1 MANVFSNKVSILAE
15 LWMNYRDDEQLKDFV
30 EYNDLGFRKN
40 RPFKWLA
47 SGRLIMIFSDG
58 VTRVNNNQSKN
69 TTVRWILSY
78 NSHSYLLADDDNA
91 ETVKNL

>member
-1 MANVFSNKVSILAE
+1 MKS
-15 LWMNYRDDEQLKDFV
+15 QQQQQQQQQQ
-30 EYNDLGFRKN
+30 EYNDLGFRNN